1 MVKYNYERKH
11 FEFLEKCSNKGYTVG
26 QILKEW
32 NFDEFEPTYRS
43 VSCRLRS
50 VQLYGIDRC
59 LNTKGNFTKKKK
71 AWTEEEEKHLILANE
86 LCNSIEHDAVSLFI
100 DVFPERTYNA
110 ARVRMAAM
118 TATGQLQRKS
128 PKAVSGKDQ
137 TDRLLKVGLKIIG
150 DPVVKELGYV
160 EVECVAFGHRNRV
173 RVDSTGCKTCHQ
185 VGQLPLSQLKNH
197 ELGQVPAL
205 VYLVQFEDGI
215 LKTGHTEDG
224 TIQRGKKWPPF
235 KILKEINTTKFHAR
249 RIETETQNQVKR
261 LPMYEPLQGNG
272 GTECFEE
279 KYLEKLLDILSKE
292 ENSLLHE
299 KNNT

>member
-11 FEFLEKCSNKGYTVG
+11 FEFLEQCSTKGYTVG

-32 NFDEFEPTYRS
+32 NFEEFEPTHRS

-50 VQLYGIDRC
+50 VQLYGIDKC
-59 LNTKGNFTKKKK
+59 LNTKGNFTKKRKT
-71 AWTEEEEKHLILANE
+71 WTEEESKHLILANE
-86 LCNSIEHDAVSLFI
+86 LCNGSEHEAVSLFI
-100 DVFPERTYNA
+100 DIFPDRTYNA
-110 ARVRMAAM
+110 TRVRMATM
-118 TATGQLQRKS
+118 TARGELQRKN
-128 PKAVSGKDQ
+128 KRKTVEKDQ
-137 TDRLLKVGLKIIG
+137 TNRLLKVGLKIIG
-150 DPVVKELGYV
+150 NPVVKELAYV
-160 EVECVAFGHRNRV
+160 DVECVAFGHKNRV
-173 RVDSTGCKTCHQ
+173 RIDSSGCKTCHQ
-185 VGQLPLSQLKNH
+185 AGQLTLSRLKNSP
-197 ELGQVPAL
+197 LGQVPAV

-224 TIQRGKKWPPF
+224 TIQRGKYWPTF

-261 LPMYEPLQGNG
+261 LRMYEPLQGNG
-272 GTECFEE
+272 GTECFKE
-279 KYLEKLLDILSKE
+279 KYLEKLLDILSRE